1 MLTTSS
7 MENSTPEKEFCALAV
22 VTLPK
27 ISLYRYENSQRKF
40 QSFSPQSSM
49 VEFLLRLQFK
59 LLFQCWKFG
68 AIQADITHR
77 RSTKLA
83 YPGKSLELMV
93 CIKLED
99 KSCRNFLKDWP
110 KMCVEKPILTNING
124 STVTFKDGTKADYDV
139 IIKCTGY
146 KHSFPFLSKGN

>member
-1 MLTTSS
+1 MHYDSLQVTHDFFRLRNNDETFQELTFMLTTSS
-7 MENSTPEKEFCALAV
+7 MVNSTPEKEFCALAV

-27 ISLYRYENSQRKF
+27 ISLYRYENSQLKF

-49 VEFLLRLQFK
+49 VEFLLKLQFK

-93 CIKLED
+93 FIQLED
-99 KSCRNFLKDWP
+99 KACP
-110 KMCVEKPILTNING
+110 
-124 STVTFKDGTKADYDV
+124 TFFERLAKNV
-139 IIKCTGY
+139 R
-146 KHSFPFLSKGN
+146 